1 MGLKVGEPPTPLP
14 ILPPVS
20 RDPHNLAR
28 GIRLRNALI
37 AGFVFSALVLLCL
50 MATSRT
56 PVASALPQQPNV
68 VMVMVDDATLSDYM
82 SRPRGKWLM
91 PRTHSLIEN
100 KGVRFTRAYSS
111 YPLSCPSRTTF
122 LSGQY
127 AHNHEVLSNVRHPNG
142 DETIYCS
149 DPEFDVKYNTTLP
162 AWLQAEGYRT
172 IHTGRFL
179 NGFPAVSQ
187 TEIPAG
193 WNEWFSPVF
202 RSNYPSANFYG
213 YVMNENGA
221 LTEPFGHY
229 MQIDHTN
236 YFTDVIHG
244 WANDQIDAAV
254 GAGDPFFTVID
265 ERAPHE
271 DSSLP
276 VGPQPAL
283 RHIGSPTEPP
293 PKNAATDE
301 RDTSDKP
308 YYIRAGGRITSPAT
322 KKELRVR
329 NKRRQESLRAVD
341 EGIGHLIDNLDAQGV
356 LDNTYILFASDN
368 GFFRGE
374 HEISKGKGRHYEPAT
389 HIPMLIR
396 GPGLK
401 RGAVNHSPVANV
413 DLAATIADI
422 TNSSPTRTLDG
433 RSLIPLAQ
441 HPDRV
446 WNRPILLEE
455 FFRKKGRP
463 IRSIVGAS
471 GSKTTRMPNH
481 QAIISGWWKLVRY
494 VTGELELYNL
504 KMDPN
509 EVWSVHREPEAMG
522 LRKYLLRKLA
532 KLDMCRGTACRQQ
545 FVIPRRLS
553 AGGLKAIE
561 RVSRKGRP

>member
-1 MGLKVGEPPTPLP
+1 
-14 ILPPVS
+14 VS
-20 RDPHNLAR
+20 RGPQTYAGHT
-28 GIRLRNALI
+28 RLRLILAAGLALGI
-37 AGFVFSALVLLCL
+37 LISTCLALG
-50 MATSRT
+50 SR
-56 PVASALPQQPNV
+56 PPAAQALPSQPNV
-68 VMVMVDDATLSDYM
+68 VMVMTDDQTLADYM
-82 SRPRGKWLM
+82 ARPKGKWLM

-100 KGVRFTRAYSS
+100 QGVRFSRAYSS

-127 AHNHEVLSNVRHPNG
+127 AHNHEVLSNVRHPSG
-142 DETIYCS
+142 SETIYCS
-149 DPEFDVKYNTTLP
+149 DPEFDVDYTTTLP
-162 AWLQAEGYRT
+162 SWLQARGYRT

-202 RSNYPSANFYG
+202 RSQYPSANFYG
-213 YVMNENGA
+213 YVMNDNGS
-221 LTEPFGHY
+221 LTEPFGEY
-229 MQIDHTN
+229 LQIDSTN
-236 YFTDVIHG
+236 YFTDVIHD
-244 WANDQIDAAV
+244 WADEQIDLAIA
-254 GAGDPFFTVID
+254 AGDPFFTVID

-283 RHIGSPTEPP
+283 RHIGSPTERP
-293 PKNAATDE
+293 PKNASTDE
-301 RDTSDKP
+301 RDVSDKP
-308 YYIRAGGRITSPAT
+308 YYIRSGGRITSPKT
-322 KKELRVR
+322 IKELRVR

-341 EGIGHLIDNLDAQGV
+341 EGIGHLIDNLAAKGV
-356 LDNTYILFASDN
+356 LNETYILFASDN

-401 RGAVNHSPVANV
+401 RGRVNHSLVANV

-422 TNSSPTRTLDG
+422 TNANPTRNLDG

-441 HPDRV
+441 RPDTV
-446 WNRPILLEE
+446 WNRPILIEE

-463 IRSIVGAS
+463 VRSLVEES
-471 GSKTTRMPNH
+471 GSKTTRLPNH

-504 KMDPN
+504 KKDPH
-509 EVWSVHREPEAMG
+509 EVWSIHREREAMG
-522 LRKYLLRKLA
+522 LRKYLLRQLA
-532 KLDMCRGTACRQQ
+532 KLDMCRGDGCRRQ
-545 FVIPRRLS
+545 FVMPTRLS
-553 AGGLKAIE
+553 AGGLKAIA

>member
-1 MGLKVGEPPTPLP
+1 MGLNTGEPPTPLP
-14 ILPPVS
+14 ILPHVIRTPYRS
-20 RDPHNLAR
+20 LRA
-28 GIRLRNALI
+28 GRLRSAVAVGFAL
-37 AGFVFSALVLLCL
+37 GGLVLLCL
-50 MATSRT
+50 MATNRT
-56 PVASALPQQPNV
+56 PVASAVPSKPNV

-100 KGVRFTRAYSS
+100 QGVRFSRAYSS

-149 DPEFDVKYNTTLP
+149 DPEFRVNYNTTLP

-193 WNEWFSPVF
+193 WDEWFSPVF
-202 RSNYPSANFYG
+202 RSQYPSANFYG
-213 YVMNENGA
+213 YVMNDNGS
-221 LTEPFGHY
+221 LTEPFGQY
-229 MQIDHTN
+229 MHIDHTN
-236 YFTDVIHG
+236 YFTDVIHN
-244 WANDQIDAAV
+244 WARDQIDSAIT
-254 GAGDPFFTVID
+254 AGDPFFTVID

-283 RHIGSPTEPP
+283 RHIDTPTEGP

-301 RDTSDKP
+301 RDISDKP
-308 YYIRAGGRITSPAT
+308 YYIRSGGRIRAAT
-322 KKELRVR
+322 MKEIAIR
-329 NKRRQESLRAVD
+329 NKRRQQSLRAVD
-341 EGIGHLIDNLDAQGV
+341 EGIGQLVDELDAKGV
-356 LDNTYILFASDN
+356 LDNTYILFSSDN

-374 HEISKGKGRHYEPAT
+374 HEITKGKGRHYEPAT

-401 RGAVNHSPVANV
+401 RGAVNHSLVANV

-422 TNSSPTRTLDG
+422 TDSNPTRTLDG
-433 RSLIPLAQ
+433 RSLIPLAKN
-441 HPDRV
+441 PRTI
-446 WNRPILLEE
+446 WNRPILIEE

-463 IRSIVGAS
+463 VRSLAEES
-471 GSKTTRMPNH
+471 GSKTTRLPNH

-504 KMDPN
+504 KKDPH
-509 EVWSVHREPEAMG
+509 EVWSLQREPEAMP

-532 KLDMCRGTACRQQ
+532 KLDMCRGSACRRQ
-545 FVIPRRLS
+545 FVIPKKIS
-553 AGGLKAIE
+553 AGGLRALA